1 MSYIPAKISSLG
13 NPIGGRT
20 VFEPNPCPLR
30 KVRAPVTKQ
39 TLRTLLL
46 ATSAASLAA
55 CAQTVDDNRPLAT
68 TAAPTETAVDTTG
81 ANAFDF
87 PPARAADPMGRP
99 GIPFSGEA
107 PDTGN
112 KAVLDALMM
121 QGLRPYHT
129 LTPDEA
135 REEPLFIDGVKAVMR
150 DRGMTVAPPEGLTE
164 RTIEVPGAAGSLSAI
179 IVRPEGDTE
188 PKPLVVYF
196 HGGGWVLA
204 DAQAYIASARALAK
218 QLDAVVISVNYRRAP
233 ETKFPGQHADALAAY
248 RAIRDNAAALGGDAS
263 RMVLAGES
271 AGGNLA
277 VATAIQLRN
286 IGEAQPDH
294 ILSVYPVA
302 GTNLNTESY
311 QRNANALPLNRAAMA
326 WFFHHTLASPAD
338 LRNPLLNLIEA
349 DLSGLAPVTIVQAE
363 IDPLLTEGK
372 MLAERLRAVGND
384 VSSRMFDG
392 ATHEFFGADPVI
404 DDADDAQRYAVA
416 RIRSTLN

>member
-1 MSYIPAKISSLG
+1 M
-13 NPIGGRT
+13 
-20 VFEPNPCPLR
+20 
-30 KVRAPVTKQ
+30 TKD
-39 TLRTLLL
+39 TFRNLLL
-46 ATSAASLAA
+46 ATSAAALAA
-55 CAQTVDDNRPLAT
+55 CAQTVDNDRPIT
-68 TAAPTETAVDTTG
+68 TASAPATAAADNAPA

-107 PDTGN
+107 PDAGN
-112 KAVLDALMM
+112 KAVLDALMA

-129 LTPDEA
+129 LTPDQA
-135 REEPLFIDGVKAVMR
+135 REEPLFIDGVQAVMR
-150 DRGMTVAPPEGLTE
+150 DRGMTVAPPPGLTE
-164 RTIEVPGAAGSLSAI
+164 QMIEVPGAAGSLEALV
-179 IVRPEGDTE
+179 VRPDGDTGSR
-188 PKPLVVYF
+188 PLVVYF

-204 DAQAYIASARALAK
+204 DAKAYVASARALAK
-218 QLDAVVISVNYRRAP
+218 QLDAVVVSVNYRRAP

-248 RAIRDNAAALGGDAS
+248 RAIRDNAAALGGDSS

-277 VATAIQLRN
+277 VATAIQLRD

-326 WFFHHTLASPAD
+326 WFFHHTIASPAD
-338 LRNPLLNLIEA
+338 LRNPLLNLVTA
-349 DLSGLAPVTIVQAE
+349 DVSGLAPVTIVQAE

-372 MLAERLRAVGND
+372 MLAERLQAAGND
-384 VSSRMFDG
+384 VSSRVFDG
-392 ATHEFFGADPVI
+392 VTHEFFGADPVI
-404 DDADDAQRYAVA
+404 DDADDAQSYAVA